1 MSRDVIVKEFGPEM
15 AGQRVGWV
23 TTQVDEREDSDYVHV
38 NLAVGTVG
46 EEGATYS
53 YADLSEIGGGKGYH
67 QLSTIGIVNGF
78 SIEASVSRSE
88 GIHPHDGYAF
98 ERQDKGGDTGRLFL
112 GGASRVVRE
121 MEEADKQWA
130 LTAPE
135 LKDAIR
141 EAMQEADIFAHY
153 PALYYLTNGLMCH
166 GFFLERAR
174 ISTTEV
180 PGMLIAD
187 PEMANT
193 TEQQIETARK
203 VITELQTNI
212 ETDELM
218 LSRLTVNSDIPAGEV
233 PDAFVTA
240 RESINAHEVTMA
252 RTAEGLIAAS
262 LVYNPVGHG
271 PGSRTYPFMG
281 AHPGDK
287 DRDFA
292 IELKALKAK
301 NIAPANHELGKELKE
316 LRARMLWAQQGC
328 AVLRTLNLAE
338 DGVGV

>member
-121 MEEADKQWA
+121 M
-130 LTAPE
+130 
-135 LKDAIR
+135 
-141 EAMQEADIFAHY
+141 
-153 PALYYLTNGLMCH
+153 
-166 GFFLERAR
+166 
-174 ISTTEV
+174 
-180 PGMLIAD
+180 
-187 PEMANT
+187 
-193 TEQQIETARK
+193 
-203 VITELQTNI
+203 
-212 ETDELM
+212 
-218 LSRLTVNSDIPAGEV
+218 
-233 PDAFVTA
+233 
-240 RESINAHEVTMA
+240 
-252 RTAEGLIAAS
+252 
-262 LVYNPVGHG
+262 
-271 PGSRTYPFMG
+271 
-281 AHPGDK
+281 
-287 DRDFA
+287 
-292 IELKALKAK
+292 
-301 NIAPANHELGKELKE
+301 
-316 LRARMLWAQQGC
+316 
-328 AVLRTLNLAE
+328 
-338 DGVGV
+338 

>member
-1 MSRDVIVKEFGPEM
+1 MSRDVIVQEFGPEM

-23 TTQVDEREDSDYVHV
+23 SAKQDDREDSDYVHV
-38 NLAVGTVG
+38 NVAVGTVG
-46 EEGATYS
+46 EEGGVYS
-53 YADLSEIGGGKGYH
+53 YADLSEVGGGQGYH
-67 QLSTIGIVNGF
+67 QRSTTGIVNGF

-88 GIHPHDGYAF
+88 GIHPHGGYAF
-98 ERQDKGGDTGRLFL
+98 EIQDKGEDPGRLFL
-112 GGASRVVRE
+112 GGASRVVRG
-121 MEEADKQWA
+121 MDEAEKQWA

-141 EAMQEADIFAHY
+141 EAMEEADIFAHY
-153 PALYYLTNGLMCH
+153 PTLYYLINGLSCH
-166 GFFLERAR
+166 GFFLDRAR

-193 TEQQIETARK
+193 TETQIGLARK

-218 LSRLTVNSDIPAGEV
+218 LSRLTVNSDIPAEEV
-233 PDAFVTA
+233 PDAFATA
-240 RESINAHEVTMA
+240 RDSLNNHEVAMA
-252 RTAEGLIAAS
+252 RAAEGLIVAS

-271 PGSRTYPFMG
+271 PGSRTYPYMG

-292 IELKALKAK
+292 IELEALKAK

-316 LRARMLWAQQGC
+316 LRARLSWAQQGC

>member
-1 MSRDVIVKEFGPEM
+1 MSKDVIVKQFGSEM

-23 TTQVDEREDSDYVHV
+23 TTQVDEREKSDYVHV

-53 YADLSEIGGGKGYH
+53 YVDLSEAGGGQGYH
-67 QLSTIGIVNGF
+67 QRSTTGIVNGF
-78 SIEASVSRSE
+78 SIEASVSRSK
-88 GIHPHDGYAF
+88 GIYPHAGYAF
-98 ERQDKGGDTGRLFL
+98 ERQDKGDDTGRLFL
-112 GGASRVVRE
+112 CGASRAVRG
-121 MEEADKQWA
+121 MEEADKRWA
-130 LTAPE
+130 MTAPE

-166 GFFLERAR
+166 GFLLDRAR

-180 PGMLIAD
+180 PAMLIAD
-187 PEMANT
+187 PEMADT
-193 TEQQIETARK
+193 TEAQIEVARK
-203 VITELQTNI
+203 VIAELQTNI

-218 LSRLTVNSDIPAGEV
+218 LSRLTVNSDIPAEEV
-233 PDAFVTA
+233 PDAFTTA
-240 RESINAHEVTMA
+240 RDSVNSHEVAMA
-252 RTAEGLIAAS
+252 RTAEGLIVAS

-271 PGSRTYPFMG
+271 PGGRTYPYMG

-292 IELKALKAK
+292 IELAALKAK
-301 NIAPANHELGKELKE
+301 NIAPADHELGKEPRE
-316 LRARMLWAQQGC
+316 LRARLSWAQQGC

-338 DGVGV
+338 DGIGV